1 MNDEIQCVPPS
12 YVIAF
17 GLHWLDSFISCNIE
31 RAISQF
37 PFRSAVHMTA
47 EYIKTLGFTPFI
59 FADSKRC
66 NADSKSGSAA
76 LLQTLI
82 ALVYVTAVA
91 IT

>member
-1 MNDEIQCVPPS
+1 
-12 YVIAF
+12 
-17 GLHWLDSFISCNIE
+17 
-31 RAISQF
+31 
-37 PFRSAVHMTA
+37 MTA

-66 NADSKSGSAA
+66 NADSKSGSVA

-91 IT
+91 II